1 MPPKPTRRLGSAR
14 TRNYFESEYPMSYKH
29 GTVAVTTTATPITT
43 ISQISENSG
52 VLVQASADTYFGG
65 STVTTSGATAG
76 IKVSAGSTVL
86 IPTTCSQTLYA
97 ITASTS
103 NVTFLHP

>member
-1 MPPKPTRRLGSAR
+1 
-14 TRNYFESEYPMSYKH
+14 MSGYQH
-29 GTVAVTTTATPITT
+29 GTVAVTSTATPVTT
-43 ISQISENSG
+43 IGQIPENSG

-76 IKVSAGSTVL
+76 VKVSAGTTLL
-86 IPTTCSQTLYA
+86 IPTTGAGSQTLYA

-103 NVTFLHP
+103 NVAFLHP

>member
-1 MPPKPTRRLGSAR
+1 MGPAR
-14 TRNYFESEYPMSYKH
+14 TRNNESEHQMSYAH
-29 GTVAVTTTATPITT
+29 GTVGVTSTATPITT
-43 ISQISENSG
+43 ISQIPENSG
-52 VLVQASADTYFGG
+52 VLVQVSADTYFGG

-76 IKVSAGSTVL
+76 IKVSTGSTLL
-86 IPTTCSQTLYA
+86 IPTTGAGSQTLYA